1 MKTPHVHADLI
12 KQWADGAEIEVYW
25 DSDKMWSRT
34 ETPLW
39 VETVK
44 YRVKPQNEIRYGL
57 WIPNEAKL
65 YCNNKTKDPT
75 DTVKITLNENKTKI
89 IAIELLPTTE

>member
-12 KQWADGAEIEVYW
+12 KQWADGAEIEVYIQEEN
-25 DSDKMWSRT
+25 S
-34 ETPLW
+34 W
-39 VETVK
+39 VLTNSPFWISNYK

-57 WIPNEAKL
+57 WVPNEAKL
-65 YCNNKTKDPT
+65 YCTNKTKNPT

-89 IAIELLPTTE
+89 IAIELLTTTE